1 MTAEMASEST
11 RRNARRFG
19 SRVMSFVGPHLTHTG
34 YQPSEAH
41 SEIRDMLRRPLSAR

>member
-19 SRVMSFVGPHLTHTG
+19 SRVMSFVGGQRTFG
-34 YQPSEAH
+34 
-41 SEIRDMLRRPLSAR
+41 